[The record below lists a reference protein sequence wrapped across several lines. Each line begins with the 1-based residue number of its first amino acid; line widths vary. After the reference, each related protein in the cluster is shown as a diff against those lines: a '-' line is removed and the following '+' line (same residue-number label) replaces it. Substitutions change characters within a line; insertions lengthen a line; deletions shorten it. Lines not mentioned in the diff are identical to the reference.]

1 MPEAARTM
9 TTPHPT
15 PHARSALSLMLPWL
29 ILAVVVGVLDQV
41 TKQMVMANLRLGE
54 LIPITGFFD
63 LVLVFNTGAAFSFLA
78 DHSGWQR
85 WFSPYWPSA
94 SAPGC

>member
-1 MPEAARTM
+1 MPEAVRTM
-9 TTPHPT
+9 TTPYPT

-54 LIPITGFFD
+54 
-63 LVLVFNTGAAFSFLA
+63 
-78 DHSGWQR
+78 
-85 WFSPYWPSA
+85 
-94 SAPGC
+94 